1 LHSAETS
8 RVAQNQETVWDLT
21 RPWIQ
26 FLHGPSWYK
35 KLGCTSC
42 TKISSRKWA
51 FAVWSWLDDRFPCL
65 SRRLDCIEVGPKTM
79 DMQVHRNTFPVDLVA
94 MGLQWSAHAV
104 ATDQNPTSVWVV
116 TCK

>member
-1 LHSAETS
+1 
-8 RVAQNQETVWDLT
+8 
-21 RPWIQ
+21 
-26 FLHGPSWYK
+26 
-35 KLGCTSC
+35 
-42 TKISSRKWA
+42 
-51 FAVWSWLDDRFPCL
+51 
-65 SRRLDCIEVGPKTM
+65 M